1 MHRCFSGAALAA
13 LLASVSP
20 AAAATYYVSATG
32 SDANACAQTAPC
44 RQIRRALT
52 LVVAGDTIL
61 VADGSYLGFDVRD
74 LVGAAG
80 RPITI
85 KAQGSSAQVVPTT
98 DRPDNRDTIFI
109 TYSSY
114 IVVDG
119 LRSFDA
125 TRAAVRV
132 DSSPHVTI
140 RNSVFG
146 NNTVWGIFTD
156 FSDDLLIENNECY
169 GSVPQHGIYV
179 SNSGD
184 RPVVRGNRVHDNR
197 DSGIQLNADLS
208 QGGDGLITGALIEDN
223 VIYNNGAGGGGSIN
237 LDGVQDSIVRNNLLY
252 NNLDTGIVNYQGNGA
267 AGPKGMQVLDN
278 TVVQAASGRYAMLIW
293 RSAGPNTVRNNI
305 LYHPSASRGS
315 IDYLNAT
322 DILDTDS
329 DYNVITNVTP
339 NDGTTLYTLAQW
351 QAQGYEPHSI
361 TATPAAL
368 FVDPAN
374 ANYHLSATS
383 PAIDRGQAQAN
394 VPDDIEHRARP
405 VGVTWDLGAYEGA
418 TTPPPP
424 GSVPVVWASLVG
436 VTASGNS
443 LTKTATSAW
452 GNGGAISTQ
461 QIVSGD
467 GYVELTASETS
478 TYRMIGL
485 SKGNTNASY
494 EDIDFAMY
502 LAQGELRVYENLA
515 SKGTFGSF
523 VTGDKLRVA
532 VIGGVV
538 TYSRN
543 GTVFYTSVK
552 TPSYPLL
559 VDCALY
565 TQGATLSGAVIGGAG
580 TPPPPPPP
588 PSGEPVVWTSAV
600 GVSISGNSLT
610 KTATTAWGNAGAVST
625 QQIVSGDGYVEV
637 TASETSTYRMIGL
650 SKGNTNASYEDID
663 FALYLAQGQIRVY
676 ENLASKGTFGSF
688 VTGDTL
694 RVSVV
699 GGVVTYSRNGSA
711 FYTSTKTPS
720 YPLLVDCA
728 LYTQGATLSGAVIG
742 GAGTPPP
749 PPPPPSSEP
758 VVWTSAVGVTVSG
771 NSLTKTATTAWG
783 NAGAVSTQQIV
794 SGDGY
799 VELTASETSTYRMIG
814 LSKGNTNASYEDI
827 DFAMYLAQGQL
838 RVYENLASK
847 GTFGSF
853 VTGDKLRVAVIGGVV
868 TYSRN
873 GTVFYTSV
881 KTPSYPLLVDC
892 CPIHQGRHAL
902 GRGDREYPVSRAR
915 CPQTAGHAKPQMC
928 PM

>member
-119 LRSFDA
+119 LRSFNA

-169 GSVPQHGIYV
+169 GSVQQHGIYV

-252 NNLDTGIVNYQGNGA
+252 NNLNTGIVNYQGNGA
-267 AGPKGMQVLDN
+267 AGPERN
-278 TVVQAASGRYAMLIW
+278 
-293 RSAGPNTVRNNI
+293 AGPQQHRCPGGVRPLCDADLEI
-305 LYHPSASRGS
+305 GGAQHGAQQHPVPPQRQPRQHRLPERHRHPRHRQRLQRHHQRHAQRRHHPLHPGPVAGPG
-315 IDYLNAT
+315 LRAP
-322 DILDTDS
+322 LDHGD
-329 DYNVITNVTP
+329 
-339 NDGTTLYTLAQW
+339 A
-351 QAQGYEPHSI
+351 
-361 TATPAAL
+361 AAL

-418 TTPPPP
+418 TAPPPP

-436 VTASGNS
+436 VDRLGQLADEDGDERVGQRGSHLHPADRLGRR
-443 LTKTATSAW
+443 LR
-452 GNGGAISTQ
+452 GAHGF
-461 QIVSGD
+461 GD
-467 GYVELTASETS
+467 EHIPE
-478 TYRMIGL
+478 IGL
-485 SKGNTNASY
+485 SKGNTNASDAGHRLCDVPGPRGATTSR
-494 EDIDFAMY
+494 EPSV
-502 LAQGELRVYENLA
+502 E
-515 SKGTFGSF
+515 
-523 VTGDKLRVA
+523 GDVSGPSSRATSCVWRS
-532 VIGGVV
+532 IGGVV
-538 TYSRN
+538 KYSRN
-543 GTVFYTSVK
+543 GTVFYTSAK

-559 VDCALY
+559 VDTALY
-565 TQGATLSGAVIGGAG
+565 THGATLKDAVISGSGSPPLRHPASAAPAERRARG
-580 TPPPPPPP
+580 VDVARWVSPPP
-588 PSGEPVVWTSAV
+588 
-600 GVSISGNSLT
+600 
-610 KTATTAWGNAGAVST
+610 AT
-625 QQIVSGDGYVEV
+625 
-637 TASETSTYRMIGL
+637 
-650 SKGNTNASYEDID
+650 
-663 FALYLAQGQIRVY
+663 
-676 ENLASKGTFGSF
+676 
-688 VTGDTL
+688 
-694 RVSVV
+694 
-699 GGVVTYSRNGSA
+699 
-711 FYTSTKTPS
+711 
-720 YPLLVDCA
+720 
-728 LYTQGATLSGAVIG
+728 
-742 GAGTPPP
+742 
-749 PPPPPSSEP
+749 
-758 VVWTSAVGVTVSG
+758 
-771 NSLTKTATTAWG
+771 
-783 NAGAVSTQQIV
+783 
-794 SGDGY
+794 
-799 VELTASETSTYRMIG
+799 
-814 LSKGNTNASYEDI
+814 
-827 DFAMYLAQGQL
+827 
-838 RVYENLASK
+838 
-847 GTFGSF
+847 
-853 VTGDKLRVAVIGGVV
+853 
-868 TYSRN
+868 
-873 GTVFYTSV
+873 
-881 KTPSYPLLVDC
+881 
-892 CPIHQGRHAL
+892 H
-902 GRGDREYPVSRAR
+902 
-915 CPQTAGHAKPQMC
+915 
-928 PM
+928 